1 MAQESFKL
9 PGQTEALKPTSS
21 QLPRLSSFNIGK
33 MAQSA
38 KENYSR
44 KEAVTSPAVMMEILD
59 SFPDETASQ
68 SSASLIDD
76 EESQSSLAA
85 RNELK
90 MDMKKTLVILD
101 GITRNVATMMGY
113 SLPPM
118 KPVKVTKSKVEKLP
132 PITNQYLTAV
142 PIEWSKEKLSSDEGT
157 SKKLE
162 IDEVKADESS
172 PKKLVTEGVMADEN
186 KPKKLKADEVKA
198 DVEVATGRCTKCGR
212 DETISTVAAEKA
224 EKKAKIQVKIAE
236 LERAMQV
243 EMEKLQ
249 QIDEEP
255 EEAVPADDID
265 VERIEKIA
273 EYEQIIEA
281 AKEQKIAEV
290 ERAMKEREE
299 ARIADLERAKQAEKE
314 AELAKEKEARMAER
328 DHIINAG
335 IEYRIAMVE
344 NAKRERDAAR
354 YAELECIWKEEE
366 EASKKAAELEKAK
379 QAEKEKEAEQAKEK
393 QAQLAEYDRII
404 NVTTD
409 YRIAMVEQAKREKY
423 ADRYAELERIWKE
436 EETSKKAAELEKAK
450 LAEKEAEQ
458 AKEKQA
464 ELAEY
469 DRIINAGTDY
479 RIAMVEQAKRERDA
493 ARLAELEQTKKTEEE
508 ASKVSDEVG
517 KTEESE
523 KNQSRVVE
531 GDQVA
536 EEVEEDISDRDDN
549 EIELQ
554 KSYVQ
559 PTRSRPRPP
568 TPPAGHPRMY
578 HSHASLFGAQASLR
592 TINESGTSDFT
603 PEFASPLITHSMH
616 AVVPFRS
623 IRTRLGLRP
632 HEAMT
637 DKELGEEMRNLS
649 EATLVLKREMMKRK
663 HSRELE
669 SVRNFKAKTKKG
681 YFYNHILYAPS

>member
-44 KEAVTSPAVMMEILD
+44 KEAVASPAVMMEILD
-59 SFPDETASQ
+59 SLPDETASQ
-68 SSASLIDD
+68 SSVSLIDD

-162 IDEVKADESS
+162 IDEVKADESL

-198 DVEVATGRCTKCGR
+198 DVVEVATGKCTKCGR

-224 EKKAKIQVKIAE
+224 TKKAKIQVKIAE
-236 LERAMQV
+236 LEQAMQV

-265 VERIEKIA
+265 VERIEKIT

-281 AKEQKIAEV
+281 AKERKITEV

-314 AELAKEKEARMAER
+314 AELAKEKAARMAEC

-354 YAELECIWKEEE
+354 YAELERIWKEEE

-379 QAEKEKEAEQAKEK
+379 QAEKEKEAE
-393 QAQLAEYDRII
+393 
-404 NVTTD
+404 
-409 YRIAMVEQAKREKY
+409 
-423 ADRYAELERIWKE
+423 
-436 EETSKKAAELEKAK
+436 AAELEKAK
-450 LAEKEAEQ
+450 QAEKEKEAEQ

-464 ELAEY
+464 QLAEY

-493 ARLAELEQTKKTEEE
+493 ARLAELEQTKKAEEE